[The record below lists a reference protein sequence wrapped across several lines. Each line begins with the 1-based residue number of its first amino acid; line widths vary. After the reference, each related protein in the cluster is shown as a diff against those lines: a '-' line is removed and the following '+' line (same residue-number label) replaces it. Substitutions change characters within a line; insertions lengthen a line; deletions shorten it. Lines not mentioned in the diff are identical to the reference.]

1 MIIVLS
7 MFSIISNFVIYASI
21 ILYYTSV
28 LRDIC
33 KYMNLPFLGI
43 ITNIYCDGIYDIL
56 HLGHMNAFKQA
67 LSVVKG
73 ARLFVGVI
81 NDKTAMTYKRAP
93 IMKEEERYN
102 TVRACMFVHA
112 VIKDAPLVATQEFI
126 DKHNIHIYAIGEE
139 YKGCNDQY
147 YKLPR
152 ELGMIRY
159 TKRSKGVSTS
169 DVIRRIIKLGPDVLN
184 RNTIAKKVD
193 GCV

>member
-7 MFSIISNFVIYASI
+7 MFSIVSNFVIYASL

-28 LRDIC
+28 IRGIC
-33 KYMNLPFLGI
+33 KYMNLPFMGI

-93 IMKEEERYN
+93 IMHSEEREN

-112 VIKDAPLVATQEFI
+112 VIKDAPLIASKEFI
-126 DKHNIHIYAIGEE
+126 EKHNIHIYAIGEE
-139 YKGCNDQY
+139 YKDDEKY
-147 YKLPR
+147 YIVPR
-152 ELGMIRY
+152 DMGIIRY

-169 DVIRRIIKLGPDVLN
+169 DVIRRIIKLGPDVLKR
-184 RNTIAKKVD
+184 RNKA
-193 GCV
+193 